1 MDILSIARQTI
12 QLEADSLLGLLP
24 YIDVSFEKAVKLI
37 LENKGRL
44 VVSGIGKSGI
54 IAKKMVATFNSTGS
68 PAMYLHAADAIH
80 GDIGMVQPD
89 DVVII
94 ISKSGNSPEVKTLV
108 SLVKGFGNPLVA
120 IAGNLQS
127 QLALQADIVLNTTVK
142 QEACPHDLAP
152 TSSTTAQMVMG
163 DALAIC
169 LMRLRNFTGQD
180 FAKFHPGGTLGRQ
193 LYLQVKDLL
202 VHNALPQVAPDAPLK
217 EVIMEMTAKRLG
229 ATVVVEGSGNIYGI
243 ITDGDLRRMLERNKS
258 LETLLAKD
266 ICSRNPKTIAST
278 ELAIDALDALRR
290 YDINQLVVTEED
302 RYTGIL
308 HLHDLIREGLL

>member
-24 YIDVSFEKAVKLI
+24 YIDASFEKAVRLI
-37 LENKGRL
+37 IENKGRL

-54 IAKKMVATFNSTGS
+54 IAKKMVATFNSIGS
-68 PAMYLHAADAIH
+68 PALYLHAADAIH

-89 DVVII
+89 DIVII

-108 SLVKGFGNPLVA
+108 SLVKSFGNPLLA

-127 QLALQADIVLNTTVK
+127 HLALQADIVLNTTVE

-169 LMRLRNFTGQD
+169 LMRVRNFTGQD

-193 LYLQVKDLL
+193 LY
-202 VHNALPQVAPDAPLK
+202 
-217 EVIMEMTAKRLG
+217 
-229 ATVVVEGSGNIYGI
+229 
-243 ITDGDLRRMLERNKS
+243 
-258 LETLLAKD
+258 
-266 ICSRNPKTIAST
+266 
-278 ELAIDALDALRR
+278 
-290 YDINQLVVTEED
+290 
-302 RYTGIL
+302 
-308 HLHDLIREGLL
+308 